1 MMTGLPQA
9 AQFGRRYL
17 EKLKKKLPA
26 PATQVNI
33 KRNELLLWLLLRS
46 PLRDV
51 ATPNMNGTP
60 AKSYFQTVFFVLSV
74 SLIGVFVHRLV
85 LVTK

>member
-17 EKLKKKLPA
+17 EKLKKKKLPA

-33 KRNELLLWLLLRS
+33 KRKELLLWLLLRS

-51 ATPNMNGTP
+51 ATPNMNGTLEIP
-60 AKSYFQTVFFVLSV
+60 IFKLC
-74 SLIGVFVHRLV
+74 SLY
-85 LVTK
+85 

>member
-1 MMTGLPQA
+1 MVTIDVNDDWVATGRPIW
-9 AQFGRRYL
+9 
-17 EKLKKKLPA
+17 EKVSWKTKKKKKPA

-51 ATPNMNGTP
+51 ATPNMNATLQSP
-60 AKSYFQTVFFVLSV
+60 IFKLC
-74 SLIGVFVHRLV
+74 SLY
-85 LVTK
+85 

>member
-17 EKLKKKLPA
+17 EKLKKKLQA

-46 PLRDV
+46 PFRDV

>member
-17 EKLKKKLPA
+17 EKLKKKKLPA
-26 PATQVNI
+26 PDTQVNI

-51 ATPNMNGTP
+51 AIPNMNGTLQSP
-60 AKSYFQTVFFVLSV
+60 IFKLC
-74 SLIGVFVHRLV
+74 SLY
-85 LVTK
+85 

>member
-1 MMTGLPQA
+1 MIMMTGLPQA

-26 PATQVNI
+26 PACQVNI

-51 ATPNMNGTP
+51 ATPNMNGTLQSP
-60 AKSYFQTVFFVLSV
+60 IFKLR
-74 SLIGVFVHRLV
+74 SLYYALV
-85 LVTK
+85 